1 MIIEDN
7 LKAFFRLNKLLYGAH
22 VSYGSLRKMGNHC
35 EQWKAKHIKINTFV

>member
-22 VSYGSLRKMGNHC
+22 VSYEVYEKWGIIVNNGRPSILK
-35 EQWKAKHIKINTFV
+35 